1 MAGACPIGWTAL
13 HPAGLVLPL
22 WPRRDASGEHGS
34 TDDRDLRKCRTRAG
48 RRRRGTGSPI
58 MQPSRRPPGLASLDR
73 AGPKSL
79 REPALRNSPTRQL
92 PTPQEN
98 SLRTTQPQKSSEM
111 DPEPAGEQRP
121 SLEEQAALYH
131 AHRST
136 RMRTQQTWF
145 LIHQHWFARWA
156 AAAGVQQPADEPPQE
171 PSPETPLPPID
182 NSALLDHSHQLR
194 FGISIGI
201 DCEILPEE
209 FWNLLVGWYGLKHPS
224 HAIPRAVIAP
234 SGPSS
239 ESVEFYP
246 PDFVFHLL
254 LPTATLDELEPDQYD
269 LALLRSLSPL
279 VVQKKF
285 SIACS
290 LGDLKQ
296 DLATSLFPAG
306 LLDPPI
312 KLWAVH
318 SPPPRPNQLIIS
330 AAEFE
335 AIESQLV
342 DPASGD
348 AADLNE
354 ALLTDPVN
362 VLAVE
367 LQDADGRWLI
377 TPNKNKLQP
386 PATPPQ
392 LDDDHSSSAPEPV
405 FGGQE
410 WLDRMEKMNQSNL
423 LDPKFSLTS
432 PNSDLSLVAF
442 ASAQGALK
450 TRGIRGLVGLTN
462 LGNTCFMNSALQCLS
477 NCPELKN
484 YFLSRVYINEL
495 NRTNPLGMGGK
506 VAETFGQLIER
517 MWSSEYEVKNGRTNG
532 TGGMMNYGGSS
543 SHHSVSPREF
553 KSIVGRFNSL
563 FLGYGQQDS
572 QELLTFLLDALHED
586 LNRVKVKPFDE
597 IPDYDDSNNSTND
610 PQAEAKKILKLAKT
624 CWNLYRRRNDSVI
637 VDLFQGQY
645 KSTLIC
651 PDCNKVAIKFDEI
664 MYLTLQLPINKKFK
678 GTIYFVPLDST
689 KPRIKVVYQLNK
701 DSTIRQLKQHIGRIL
716 SADPDRMA
724 AVEDWSGKPWKIW
737 QDTDSLEGVMERDI
751 INLFETPLPFA
762 ALNSGVYHTNGSE
775 EEADLLIPVVSY
787 RPAERVN
794 VGSSSM
800 SMHKPSHSAFGVFF
814 VARIS
819 PKERLSVQTVYD
831 AVVREYA
838 RYTTQA
844 DELFEAAADAADED
858 VEMKD
863 AGAEPEPASSSAP
876 LRHAVPNLFK
886 ITVPKTPTP
895 AVFPTSNAMGNATIE
910 IEERVKLI
918 AAKSP
923 PVGPVLPA
931 PSAAEDATRS
941 NGPVFETDEN
951 EDLYEDKATAP
962 QAAPASSASP
972 SPPGPV
978 VFQGDYF
985 ECEWTPSAMGH
996 FFGLDKSLPRS
1007 KNWLDP
1013 PLVEDPELVA
1023 SRVAEQ
1029 ENNKKPG
1036 ELTIEECFKDFS
1048 KPEKLGEDDKW
1059 YCPRCKNH
1067 VQATKQM
1074 QIWKVPDILVV
1085 HFKRFSSARTG
1096 YGRSS
1101 KVDNF
1106 VDFPI
1111 QGLDLSNEVEGIKV
1125 VRELKKHKRN
1135 LRRRP
1140 PGDAD
1145 VPQILVDSSA
1155 NQPGSSGL
1163 ADDKNAGNDNDDAI
1177 QEDQQSDELIPGSAR
1192 QPDDDP
1198 KQDPKETAT
1207 AATSE
1212 EEGNDD
1218 GHDDDEED
1226 EEEEESLIYDLF
1238 AVDNHF
1244 GGLGGG
1250 HYTAFAKNEEDG
1262 KWHNYDDSHVT
1273 EVSSPEKVKSSA
1285 AYLLFYRR
1293 RTSRKLG
1300 LKTHGIV
1307 SSAMQ
1312 SRDISVVPSVAN
1324 STGGSGGDE
1333 GGEGEGSGSSAG
1345 GRKKAVHEDGSSG
1358 SSPGP
1363 IRRRRVFS
1371 SGDEAG
1377 DDDDGMGSSVGAAAD
1392 RDSGSVRSEA
1402 GLDDIHAGPASRPLS
1417 PISETLSF
1425 SLHATREPA
1434 RSHPP
1439 NS

>member
-34 TDDRDLRKCRTRAG
+34 TDDRDLRKTRWRATPIPRGAG
-48 RRRRGTGSPI
+48 CPLPCPPVDEDAHPADLVPHPPALVRPLGSSSRGPAARRRAAARTITRNTPPAHRQLGPPRPQPPAALRDLHRNRLRNPARGVLEPARRMVRPQAPLPCDPPRRHRPQRALERIRRVLSPRLRL
-58 MQPSRRPPGLASLDR
+58 PPPPAHRDPRRAR
-73 AGPKSL
+73 AGPI
-79 REPALRNSPTRQL
+79 RPRAAQEPV
-92 PTPQEN
+92 
-98 SLRTTQPQKSSEM
+98 
-111 DPEPAGEQRP
+111 PAGRP
-121 SLEEQAALYH
+121 EEVLDRVLARRPEAGPGHQPVPRRPARPPDQALG
-131 AHRST
+131 RP
-136 RMRTQQTWF
+136 
-145 LIHQHWFARWA
+145 
-156 AAAGVQQPADEPPQE
+156 QPA
-171 PSPETPLPPID
+171 
-182 NSALLDHSHQLR
+182 
-194 FGISIGI
+194 
-201 DCEILPEE
+201 
-209 FWNLLVGWYGLKHPS
+209 
-224 HAIPRAVIAP
+224 
-234 SGPSS
+234 
-239 ESVEFYP
+239 
-246 PDFVFHLL
+246 
-254 LPTATLDELEPDQYD
+254 
-269 LALLRSLSPL
+269 
-279 VVQKKF
+279 
-285 SIACS
+285 
-290 LGDLKQ
+290 
-296 DLATSLFPAG
+296 
-306 LLDPPI
+306 
-312 KLWAVH
+312 
-318 SPPPRPNQLIIS
+318 PRPNQLIIS

-931 PSAAEDATRS
+931 PSAAEDATRRER
-941 NGPVFETDEN
+941 GPVRRQGDR
-951 EDLYEDKATAP
+951 
-962 QAAPASSASP
+962 SP
-972 SPPGPV
+972 GGSCILRLALPPGPV

-1262 KWHNYDDSHVT
+1262 KWHNYDDVCPVPLPLSTHNFLTGEGVLFT
-1273 EVSSPEKVKSSA
+1273 VARYGSQFAGKSEELGGLSALLSPKDKPEA
-1285 AYLLFYRR
+1285 RA
-1293 RTSRKLG
+1293 
-1300 LKTHGIV
+1300 
-1307 SSAMQ
+1307 Q
-1312 SRDISVVPSVAN
+1312 NPWDPN

-1439 NS
+1439 SPVAPPRSDVVMPPLPPPPPPPYKPSS